1 MALWVMES
9 LENQRW
15 LSRASNPTR
24 NLDSC
29 CIFCPGVP
37 GRLKLIQE
45 PDERHGRLLHP
56 QRCSNQVK
64 IFRRA
69 DVCHPKPRLWSID
82 QADPVPHQPS
92 TRLDQSEPRPCDH
105 QGRLER
111 SARIS
116 PHLRCLSPL
125 NSSLESGD
133 TDSGSSSL
141 HPGAEVSHGAAV
153 HCIMTSCCLLP
164 PHADTQHGAGKRT

>member
-64 IFRRA
+64 IFRREQMFVIRSP
-69 DVCHPKPRLWSID
+69 VCGVSIRQIQFHTSHPPDWIKASR
-82 QADPVPHQPS
+82 DPVTTRDDGALSQDISTSAVPLTLELQPGVWRH
-92 TRLDQSEPRPCDH
+92 RL
-105 QGRLER
+105 RL
-111 SARIS
+111 
-116 PHLRCLSPL
+116 LF
-125 NSSLESGD
+125 
-133 TDSGSSSL
+133 
-141 HPGAEVSHGAAV
+141 
-153 HCIMTSCCLLP
+153 P
-164 PHADTQHGAGKRT
+164 PPWS